1 MNDKINY
8 IPPLVSCNNLESFVS
23 SHKTIGKSGL
33 DLGGYIRV
41 STKKE
46 AQITSIE
53 NQKKVLKE
61 WANINGYNLLKF
73 YTDIKSGSFSYLRNE
88 MQLLKEDVKSGI
100 IKGVVAKEISRTSR
114 DIMDVLELKRTLE
127 GHGAFFISLKENY
140 DSRTDDDE
148 FLLIIYAA
156 LAQKERKT
164 TAGRVKITQML
175 KAREGKTN
183 VPSPAFGYKLSPDKQ
198 YLVIDEEKAKIYRFI
213 VEKFLE
219 GWGQLKI
226 CKWLNQ
232 QGIPPKRAKCWH
244 TNTIKS
250 ILMNPVYLGITIYN
264 ATTLIRDSSGKQ
276 KRVVRPKEE
285 WIVRHNTHPPLI
297 TPEEYNQITD
307 IIENRK
313 KKFCREWTKE
323 KKYLLS
329 GILYC
334 SVCKGKIYGGRQ
346 TTPDKSKVFYYYVD
360 QNRYGLC
367 NTKTKYW
374 NMEKVDNAV
383 LAEIKKFFEDKNL
396 IKKIIKEKYM
406 LRNKNISEKHI
417 KQLKTNLHSINTAI
431 KKQQEAY
438 EKDVISIEEYGI
450 RMKQLRKEKKEVT
463 SKINIIKEINES
475 GFKLDKKLEFIT
487 EKVLSTLENLEKA
500 DYHVKKFILK
510 KLVRSVE
517 ISKDYTVKIHF
528 TFEL

>member
-1 MNDKINY
+1 MTDKINY
-8 IPPLVSCNNLESFVS
+8 IPPLVSCNNLSSFAD
-23 SHKTIGKSGL
+23 SHKTLGKSGL

-61 WANINGYNLLKF
+61 WANINGYNLIKF
-73 YTDIKSGSFSYLRNE
+73 YTDVKSGSFSYLRDE
-88 MQLLKEDVKSGI
+88 MQLLKQDVKSGL
-100 IKGVVAKEISRTSR
+100 IKGIIAKEISRTSR

-127 GHGAFFISLKENY
+127 SHGAFFISIKENY

-183 VPSPAFGYKLSPDKQ
+183 VPSPAFGYKLSSNKQ
-198 YLVIDEEKAKIYRFI
+198 HLVIDPKKAKTYRFI

-232 QGIPPKRAKCWH
+232 QGIEPKRAKYWH

-250 ILMNPVYLGITIYN
+250 ILINPVYLGITIYN

-276 KRVVRPKEE
+276 KRVVRPQEE

-297 TPEEYNQITD
+297 TLQEYNQIID
-307 IIENRK
+307 IIEHRK
-313 KKFCREWTKE
+313 KKLCKEWTKE

-334 SVCKGKIYGGRQ
+334 SICKGKIYGGKQ
-346 TTPDKSKVFYYYVD
+346 TYSDKSKDFYYYVD
-360 QNRYGLC
+360 QNRYGIC

-374 NMEKVDNAV
+374 NMEKVDNDV
-383 LAEIKKFFEDKNL
+383 INEIKKFFKDKNL
-396 IKKIIKEKYM
+396 IKKIIKEKYISM
-406 LRNKNISEKHI
+406 NKNINDCQL
-417 KQLKTNLHSINTAI
+417 KQLKESLHSTHIAI

-438 EKDVISIEEYGI
+438 EKDIISIDEYST
-450 RMKQLRKEKKEVT
+450 RMMELRNQKKEFT
-463 SKINIIKEINES
+463 DKINLINEVNENGYKS
-475 GFKLDKKLEFIT
+475 DKRLKFISN
-487 EKVLSTLENLEKA
+487 KILNTLENLDKA
-500 DYHVKKFILK
+500 EYDVKKFIVN
-510 KLVRSVE
+510 KLVKSIE
-517 ISKDYTVKIHF
+517 ISSDYSIKIHF
-528 TFEL
+528 AFEP

>member
-1 MNDKINY
+1 MTDKISY
-8 IPPLVSCNNLESFVS
+8 IPPLVSCNNLPCFVDPY
-23 SHKTIGKSGL
+23 KTLGKSGL

-53 NQKKVLKE
+53 NQKKILKE
-61 WANINGYNLLKF
+61 WANINGYNLVKF

-88 MQLLKEDVKSGI
+88 MQLLKQDVKSGL
-100 IKGVVAKEISRTSR
+100 IKGIIAKEISRTSR

-127 GHGAFFISLKENY
+127 SHGAFFISIKENY

-198 YLVIDEEKAKIYRFI
+198 HLIIDPEKAKIYRCI
-213 VEKFLE
+213 VEKFLD

-226 CKWLNQ
+226 CKWLNRQ
-232 QGIPPKRAKCWH
+232 DIPPKRAKSWH

-250 ILMNPVYLGITIYN
+250 ILTNPVYLGITIYN

-276 KRVVRPKEE
+276 KRTVRPQEE

-297 TPEEYNQITD
+297 THQEFNQIMD

-313 KKFCREWTKE
+313 KKLCKEWTKE

-334 SVCKGKIYGGRQ
+334 STCKGKIYGGKQ
-346 TTPDKSKVFYYYVD
+346 TSPDKLKDFYYYVD
-360 QNRYGLC
+360 QNRYGIC

-383 LAEIKKFFEDKNL
+383 IAEIKKIFNDKNL

-406 LRNKNISEKHI
+406 SMNKNINENYLKHLNVNI
-417 KQLKTNLHSINTAI
+417 MSTNIAI

-438 EKDVISIEEYGI
+438 EKGVISIDEYSA
-450 RMKQLRKEKKEVT
+450 RMKELRSQRKEFADR
-463 SKINIIKEINES
+463 INLINLVNEN
-475 GFKLDKKLEFIT
+475 GCKPDKKLKFIT
-487 EKVLSTLENLEKA
+487 QKVLNTLENLDKA
-500 DYHVKKFILK
+500 DYDVKEFIVQ
-510 KLVRSVE
+510 KLIKNIE
-517 ISKDYTVKIHF
+517 ISGDYSIKIHF
-528 TFEL
+528 AFEP